1 MSEGNMKIEQKEINL
16 FNIIYDDDFVSLI
29 NGLSSTIKDYYKLT
43 KLNINETTSYH
54 NLLQNEDIILKN
66 TINEMKKSNSLNKA
80 NDLFS
85 SIEKINETKKNLENT
100 NKENEKNLINF
111 LENAKTY
118 FKKMKQTRNEKLT
131 KINTGMKNYK
141 STRNLTPKNLTIKS
155 NEHSRNIKSVSPS
168 TRNYR
173 TIEKNDQIVKL
184 ANNVIFFIT
193 KLNEKKNNDDEQ
205 IDYMKKELNLLAK
218 NAIIRHSSSSPK
230 LKTNRNIFEEKL
242 LNNDKEYL
250 NIKLREELEKK

>member
-1 MSEGNMKIEQKEINL
+1 MKIEQKEINL